1 MLNLDGYL
9 DANKVADIM
18 EYTRLRFSDMYAFQT
33 PEALSLY
40 EQNYMSTEVIKDLC
54 EKEYG
59 MQLYEPIVS
68 YIPKEIINEFEGTE
82 SVPVNYQPMKRLV
95 TVVYLPDRPFK
106 KISIPNVE
114 IEYKPTTIYFYFKQ
128 YKAYYGRHRVLKDIP
143 AKILFGFVIREAIE
157 LGAADITIS
166 NANDDTVVYYNVRKR
181 KVKSNYSFSYDTMDD
196 LIKLLTSES
205 PMDRGSTKPKAVG
218 VSLGERYRGRV
229 EINHKYKGF
238 TITIRV
244 LPNEAFNEDISTL
257 NFTKETEEWLL
268 SNILDKDKGLRLI
281 VGETMAGK
289 NKTALSLL
297 YRLVSIDKYKVVSV
311 EYPVEQELLGVEQIN
326 CDSEEDFVDN
336 IRSLI
341 RVNPDFV
348 YVTEIQDTTGL
359 PVVQVTNTGK
369 CMLSTLH
376 ANSVSDTITRLM
388 DITGL
393 SQDRI
398 IQTLHSITYQ
408 ELVRD
413 DKNDFLYPRNRYV
426 RFTDKLKYKL
436 YGKSLGEVIKI
447 IQDHEEGDIWTYTQ
461 HIAP

>member
-9 DANKVADIM
+9 DADKVTDIM
-18 EYTRLRFSDMYAFQT
+18 EYTRLRFSDMHAFQT
-33 PEALSLY
+33 PEALALY

-54 EKEYG
+54 ERAYG
-59 MQLYEPIVS
+59 CPLYEPIVS
-68 YIPKEIINEFEGTE
+68 YIPENIIKAFEGTE
-82 SVPVNYQPMKRLV
+82 SVPINYQPMKRIV
-95 TVVYLPDRPFK
+95 TVVYLPDRMYK
-106 KISIPNVE
+106 KISVPNVE
-114 IEYKPTTIYFYFKQ
+114 IEYKPTTIYFYFSH
-128 YKAYYGRHRVLKDIP
+128 YRMHYGRHSVLKDIP
-143 AKILFGFVIREAIE
+143 AKILFGFVVKEAIE

-166 NANDDTVVYYNVRKR
+166 NVKNDTIVYYNVRKR
-181 KVKSNYSFSYDTMDD
+181 KVTSNYSFSYDTMSD

-205 PMDRGSTKPKAVG
+205 PMDRGSSKPKSVG
-218 VSLGERYRGRV
+218 VSLTEDYRGRV
-229 EINHKYKGF
+229 EINPKYRGF
-238 TITIRV
+238 TITIRI
-244 LPNEAFNEDISTL
+244 LPNRAFNEDISLL
-257 NFTKETEEWLL
+257 NFTKETEEWLVN
-268 SNILDKDKGLRLI
+268 NILDKGKGLRLI

-297 YRLVSIDKYKVVSV
+297 YRLVATNRYKVVSV

-326 CDSEEDFVDN
+326 CDNEEDFVDN

-348 YVTEIQDTTGL
+348 YVTEIQDATGL

-376 ANSVSDTITRLM
+376 ANSVSDTLSRLM

-413 DKNDFLYPRNRYV
+413 EVKDFLYPRNRYV
-426 RFTDKLKYKL
+426 RFTDSLKYQL
-436 YGKSLGEVIKI
+436 YGKSLGEAIKI
-447 IQDHEEGDIWTYTQ
+447 IQDHEEGDVWTFTQ